1 MRARRGPGTGTN
13 GSLPRVRPAPE
24 HNIIQRPELIRSLQQ
39 RLGLR
44 QAHITPAL
52 QEGVQA
58 VVILDSLLDNARIT
72 SVPYLSHVFS
82 VNDPGVSPAMV
93 SFFNLAGSGRR
104 CRIRHVWISAVD
116 TQQQIMNIGFQAAAS
131 MASPTAI
138 SPGSPMHV
146 IGVDP
151 LPTPD
156 LKAMPTVSAGRLIA
170 HAGSPAGI
178 GTVFEHETAR
188 AAPLSSPSIWEWMP
202 NELWIY
208 PNGAMIFWWDGG
220 TVTPTQMNCTVEWSE
235 EMIQS

>member
-1 MRARRGPGTGTN
+1 M
-13 GSLPRVRPAPE
+13 RPAPE

-39 RLGLR
+39 RLGIK
-44 QAHITPAL
+44 QAHTVPVLA
-52 QEGVQA
+52 EAVQA
-58 VVILDSLLDNARIT
+58 VIIMDNLLEKAVTT

-82 VNDPGVSPAMV
+82 TNDPGVSPAMV

-104 CRIRHVWISAVD
+104 CRIDHVWVSAVD
-116 TQQQIMNIGFQAAAS
+116 TQQQVMNIGFQAAAS

-156 LKAMPTVSAGRLIA
+156 LRSMPTVSAGRLIA

-178 GTVFEHETAR
+178 GTVFEQETAR
-188 AAPLSSPSIWEWMP
+188 AGPNLGSASIWEWMP
-202 NELWIY
+202 KELWIY

-220 TVTPTQMNCTVEWSE
+220 TVSPTQMNVTVEWHE
-235 EMIQS
+235 ENIQT